1 MRGRTVKKKQ
11 RHSDRYMQAVQALGN
26 GQQTY
31 SPIEA
36 IRKVKQTATAK
47 FDEAVDMAVN

>member
-1 MRGRTVKKKQ
+1 MRGRTIKKKQ
-11 RHSDRYMQAVQALGN
+11 RHSERYMQAVKALGN

-36 IRKVKQTATAK
+36 ILNV
-47 FDEAVDMAVN
+47 